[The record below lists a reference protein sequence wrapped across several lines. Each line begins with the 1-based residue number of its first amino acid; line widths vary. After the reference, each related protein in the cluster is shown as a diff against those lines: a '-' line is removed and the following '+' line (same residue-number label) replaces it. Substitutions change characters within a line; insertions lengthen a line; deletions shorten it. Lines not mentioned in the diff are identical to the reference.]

1 MRELLGREWEA
12 HHSLQGCNSDLCIRS
27 GPLFTAMIGESLG
40 HSLRWLPLGLQGGWM
55 AGSWTE
61 TMILEPEL
69 GLAFLGSMF

>member
-1 MRELLGREWEA
+1 
-12 HHSLQGCNSDLCIRS
+12 
-27 GPLFTAMIGESLG
+27 MIGESLG

>member
-1 MRELLGREWEA
+1 
-12 HHSLQGCNSDLCIRS
+12 
-27 GPLFTAMIGESLG
+27 MIGESLG
-40 HSLRWLPLGLQGGWM
+40 HSLRWLPLGLRGGWM